1 MLHMYLITARLRNLP
16 TREAARA
23 WDHQFVDHFSYDAEE
38 RMDIVHGISSR
49 GIRHRYLKDIFVQW
63 RGVIMAYDEAVAKG
77 SDAMLAS
84 AVWRNVYKA
93 RPDVDARHLA
103 AIVSWMRLSLKSL
116 DQIPDELLITQAAGV
131 FSWPVT
137 NELALVDKPTKEL
150 EKVLPSVGPVP
161 VREEAP
167 VVRKLAV

>member
-16 TREAARA
+16 TREAARS
-23 WDHQFVDHFSYDAEE
+23 WERQLVDHFSFDAEE
-38 RMDIVHGISSR
+38 RMDLVHGITSR
-49 GIRHRYLKDIFVQW
+49 GMRHRYLKDIFVQW
-63 RGVIMAYDEAVAKG
+63 RGVIMAYDEAVGKG

-103 AIVSWMRLSLKSL
+103 AVVSWMRLSLKSL
-116 DQIPDELLITQAAGV
+116 DQIPDELLFVQAAGV

-137 NELALVDKPTKEL
+137 NELVLVDRPAKEL
-150 EKVLPSVGPVP
+150 ENVLSSPPAPVQ
-161 VREEAP
+161 EEAP